1 MSDLRD
7 LYQEV
12 IIEHGRRPRHF
23 HDLPNASHSAKGNN
37 PLCGDSLVVYLRIE
51 GNKISDVSFE
61 GHGCAISMASASLMT
76 ETIIGKTIDDA
87 ETLFDVFHDA
97 IVIDKEP
104 DVELGKL
111 QVLMGVKEFP
121 VRVKCA
127 TLAWHTLKNALENKT
142 FVASTETD
150 EDSI

>member
-7 LYQEV
+7 LYQEL

-23 HDLPNASHSAKGNN
+23 HALPNASHCAKGNN
-37 PLCGDSLVVYLRIE
+37 PLCGDSLIVYLEIKD
-51 GNKISDVSFE
+51 NKVMDVSFE
-61 GHGCAISMASASLMT
+61 GHGCAISVASASLMT
-76 ETIIGKTIDDA
+76 DSIIGKTLDDVQH
-87 ETLFDVFHDA
+87 LFTAFHDA

-104 DVELGKL
+104 AMDLGKL

-127 TLAWHTLKNALENKT
+127 TLAWHTLKNALEKQSI
-142 FVASTETD
+142 VASTETD
-150 EDSI
+150 EDTP